1 MYTANYGF
9 GNAAPNFNNPGGAPQ
24 PGMQPGAMQPGG
36 MQPGQQVIFARQQQF
51 AGMAPQGAF
60 PGANPHM
67 MQDASAAMMQSQG
80 MPGMAPNNQMAY
92 QQPFPGAAYQVLPAG
107 VGPQGFVPN
116 SYMMG
121 PGMQA
126 FPMGQPGMPQQPQ
139 MMQRMQPQPQPQPQV
154 PQQQPNQ
161 MMAQVSTPQRPPSTA
176 QGTPANM
183 ASIMPLQQP
192 QFSTPQP
199 MPQGQV
205 PGSQHPQPMG
215 VVTPQTPTFSS
226 HPPGG
231 MAVPPA
237 SAVPMSPTTETLEKE
252 RFALLLDIN
261 HELLYE
267 SIQIQTTQQ
276 ELKREQAAING
287 NIPDRKPTEEENLF
301 QQDYLHCMRRLQAN
315 LSYMAALADRK
326 PEVKGPPCPAYLSP
340 PPLNLALR
348 LRAAPIG
355 AENSSVPIDPVT
367 DREERN
373 RSIQDLYRRL
383 QAVFPTF
390 DPKKEPAYRMPASG
404 QKPGNPMAASQQQ
417 ASPIAQRTPQ
427 LSNMPGPP
435 PMNPPPMN
443 PPPMNPPPTM
453 AMQ

>member
-1 MYTANYGF
+1 MYSANYGF
-9 GNAAPNFNNPGGAPQ
+9 GNAAPNFNNPAGTPQ
-24 PGMQPGAMQPGG
+24 PGMQPGG
-36 MQPGQQVIFARQQQF
+36 MQPGQQIMFNRQQQF

-67 MQDASAAMMQSQG
+67 MQDASAAMMQPQG
-80 MPGMAPNNQMAY
+80 MPGMAPNNPMAY
-92 QQPFPGAAYQVLPAG
+92 QQQFPGASYGQVLPTA

-116 SYMMG
+116 NYMMG
-121 PGMQA
+121 AGMQGFA
-126 FPMGQPGMPQQPQ
+126 MGQPGMPQQPQ
-139 MMQRMQPQPQPQPQV
+139 MIQRMQPQHQPQQQA

-161 MMAQVSTPQRPPSTA
+161 MMAQVSTPQRPPSAA
-176 QGTPANM
+176 QGTPTN
-183 ASIMPLQQP
+183 IMPPQQP

-199 MPQGQV
+199 MSQGQT
-205 PGSQHPQPMG
+205 PANQHQPMG
-215 VVTPQTPTFSS
+215 VATPQTPTFSS
-226 HPPGG
+226 NPAGG
-231 MAVPPA
+231 MAVPSA
-237 SAVPMSPTTETLEKE
+237 SAVPMSPTTENIEKE

-276 ELKREQAAING
+276 ELKKEHAAING

-326 PEVKGPPCPAYLSP
+326 PEVKGLPCPAYLSP
-340 PPLNLALR
+340 PPLNLALK
-348 LRAAPIG
+348 LRAIPIG
-355 AENSSVPIDPVT
+355 AENSSIPIDPMT

-383 QAVFPTF
+383 QSVFPTF
-390 DPKKEPAYRMPASG
+390 DPKKEPVYRMPGSG
-404 QKPGNPMAASQQQ
+404 QKPGNLMAANQQ
-417 ASPIAQRTPQ
+417 ASPAAQRTPQ

-435 PMNPPPMN
+435 MNPQPG
-443 PPPMNPPPTM
+443 M